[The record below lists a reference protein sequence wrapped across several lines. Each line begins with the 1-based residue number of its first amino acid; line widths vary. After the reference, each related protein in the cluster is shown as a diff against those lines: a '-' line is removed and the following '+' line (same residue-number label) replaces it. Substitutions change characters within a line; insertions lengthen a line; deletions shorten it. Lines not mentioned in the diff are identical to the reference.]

1 MATLNITTTQDFT
14 STVFNPL
21 VNLIQFGNPLATTAQ
36 GTFRASQF
44 NNVNISSSVSI
55 AGSDGANI
63 VRVAML
69 VGGPASFS
77 AAAWSFFSNWG
88 TSASSGDRV
97 VILGSRRARS
107 SPDPPRM
114 TPSTAGSA
122 STS

>member
-14 STVFNPL
+14 STVFNNPL

-69 VGGPASFS
+69 VGGPASSLGGGLVFLQQLGNKRLL
-77 AAAWSFFSNWG
+77 WRPG
-88 TSASSGDRV
+88 GHSGLAGERGHHR
-97 VILGSRRARS
+97 ILPG
-107 SPDPPRM
+107 
-114 TPSTAGSA
+114 
-122 STS
+122 